1 MADIQPNA
9 QGKVQKA
16 KKRLRRHIAN
26 LNDAASLTAGQRDA
40 LFADVLIDLTRIRLH
55 DLNQLGDDD

>member
-9 QGKVQKA
+9 QGKVKKA

-26 LNDAASLTAGQRDA
+26 LNDAGSLTAGQRDA